1 MRAIARDGDTVGPG
15 GKIISKARNVFIGG
29 KKVAIEDSPVTPHD
43 KDPTHIA
50 TMKAT
55 STVFVN
61 GKRVCRDGDKATC
74 SHAVKSS
81 QSRVQAG

>member
-55 STVFVN
+55 SNVFVN

-74 SHAVKSS
+74 RHSVTSS

>member
-1 MRAIARDGDTVGPG
+1 MRAIERDGDTVGPG

-74 SHAVKSS
+74 SHSVKSS

>member
-1 MRAIARDGDTVGPG
+1 MLWVLVVKLSARQEMFLSV
-15 GKIISKARNVFIGG
+15 V

-43 KDPTHIA
+43 KDPTHKA

-55 STVFVN
+55 SNVFVN

-74 SHAVKSS
+74 RHAVKSS

>member
-1 MRAIARDGDTVGPG
+1 MRSIARDGDIVGPG
-15 GKIISKARNVFIGG
+15 GKIISRAKNVFIGG

-55 STVFVN
+55 SNVFVN

-74 SHAVKSS
+74 RHSVTSS

>member
-55 STVFVN
+55 SNVFVN

-74 SHAVKSS
+74 SHDVKSS

>member
-1 MRAIARDGDTVGPG
+1 MRPIAREGDIVGPG
-15 GKIISKARNVFIGG
+15 GKIISKAKNVFIGG

-74 SHAVKSS
+74 SPAVKSS

>member
-1 MRAIARDGDTVGPG
+1 MRSIARDGDIVGPG

-55 STVFVN
+55 SNVFVN

-74 SHAVKSS
+74 RHSVTSS

>member
-1 MRAIARDGDTVGPG
+1 MRPIAREGDIVGPG
-15 GKIISKARNVFIGG
+15 GKIISRAKNVFIGG

-43 KDPTHIA
+43 KDPTHKA

-55 STVFVN
+55 SNVFVN
-61 GKRVCRDGDKATC
+61 GRRVCRDGDKATC
-74 SHAVKSS
+74 RHAVKSS

>member
-15 GKIISKARNVFIGG
+15 GKIITKAKNVFIGG
-29 KKVAIEDSPVTPHD
+29 RKVAVEDSPVTPHD

-55 STVFVN
+55 SNVFVN

-74 SHAVKSS
+74 RHSVTSS

>member
-74 SHAVKSS
+74 SHDVKSS